1 MVSADRY
8 EGTRTAQL
16 PDWIH
21 IKDILAPL
29 AEEGVLVKKNDDDL
43 KREVS
48 LGNFSVT
55 ERDGKIIACAALR
68 RYELR
73 TRGKLGQRFT
83 TSVETGDENLL
94 TDSRTETVE
103 IVAEIGAFAVKPGYR
118 ERRKGR
124 RASFVLGK
132 NSHGKVRPWSFH
144 RISASAFA
152 RTRLAKGRLTSAL
165 TVCPHGAIYSSCEG
179 TSYLCPDC
187 LSTRRDILVL
197 RRDVLPLP

>member
-73 TRGKLGQRFT
+73 TRGKLAQRFT

-94 TDSRTETVE
+94 TDSRKETVE

-118 ERRKGR
+118 NEGR
-124 RASFVLGK
+124 GD
-132 NSHGKVRPWSFH
+132 
-144 RISASAFA
+144 
-152 RTRLAKGRLTSAL
+152 AL
-165 TVCPHGAIYSSCEG
+165 L
-179 TSYLCPDC
+179 SYLEKTATERYGLGPFTESRP
-187 LSTRRDILVL
+187 LRLPVLVL